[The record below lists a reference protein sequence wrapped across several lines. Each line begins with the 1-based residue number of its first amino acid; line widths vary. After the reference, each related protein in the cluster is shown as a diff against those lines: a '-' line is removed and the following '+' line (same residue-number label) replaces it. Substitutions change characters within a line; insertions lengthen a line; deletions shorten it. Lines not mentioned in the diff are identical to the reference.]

1 MSYKA
6 TELAWKISEPC
17 HGARLVFLSLAHHHN
32 GETGLCCPSV
42 ARLVECTRLERKAV
56 LRAIGELEQLG
67 LIGAQRKNGCVSRY
81 TLHFLD
87 QSQNGTGDRTV
98 PVTKE
103 AFTSPKMGRDRCQ
116 NGTRNQE
123 RTGKESGNGAVDASL
138 ERLPAALNTAS
149 APLIPLAKENPGE
162 GAQKLKAEPSDDGLN
177 EFLREYPKRIAAK
190 QVNEIRNGW
199 IRTVIDPA
207 NVVEILADVRF
218 RKTTD
223 DWKTDGGRYVPSP
236 IRYLEERRWDEPM
249 AVIRRLTHEV
259 ERHPGNHDSTFHDLQ
274 ATPAVVADFKAKRS
288 RLRELQKG
296 QP

>member
-1 MSYKA
+1 MSREA
-6 TELAWKISEPC
+6 SDLAWELPAPR
-17 HGARLVFLSLAHHHN
+17 HGARLVLLALADAHN
-32 GETGLCCPSV
+32 ETTGRCFPSV
-42 ARLVECTRLERKAV
+42 ARLSKRTCLERKAV
-56 LRAIGELEQLG
+56 MRAIAALRSLG
-67 LIGAQRKNGCVSRY
+67 LISTERY
-81 TLHFLD
+81 RRGLRYILHFID

-103 AFTSPKMGRDRCQ
+103 ACTSPKMGCGRSQ
-116 NGTRNQE
+116 NVTHNQE

-138 ERLPAALNTAS
+138 ERLPAALNAAS
-149 APLIPLAKENPGE
+149 APLIPLAKENLGE

-190 QVNEIRNGW
+190 QLNEIRKAW
-199 IRTVIDPA
+199 RRTVIDPA